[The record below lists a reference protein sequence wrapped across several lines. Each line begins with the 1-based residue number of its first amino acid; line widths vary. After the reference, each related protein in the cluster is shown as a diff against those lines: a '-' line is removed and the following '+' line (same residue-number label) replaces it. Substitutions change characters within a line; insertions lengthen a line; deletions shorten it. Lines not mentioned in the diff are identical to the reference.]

1 MNAAPPRPGGP
12 DDGTALLAPSPE
24 RQRVRVELQWQP
36 VKRARRV
43 PTVPFTHPPRPA
55 TRPERALR
63 TPSAPIRR
71 RSWNL
76 RPQALALIMVL
87 VAAFAMLAASAEAFD
102 MAIVLAV
109 GISMQF
115 LCLWTC
121 ARDRR
126 VR

>member
-1 MNAAPPRPGGP
+1 M
-12 DDGTALLAPSPE
+12 
-24 RQRVRVELQWQP
+24 RVELQWQP
-36 VKRARRV
+36 MKRARRV

-55 TRPERALR
+55 VRPERAVR
-63 TPSAPIRR
+63 PPAPARH

-109 GISMQF
+109 GICMQF

-126 VR
+126 AR